1 MNIQNR
7 IEISTLSNN
16 YPNDYFQNNNNT
28 KNNIEKSEIFNNL
41 NNNNIYLKNDDSI
54 YDNNISIETSKIN
67 LIKNPPNLLK
77 LINSDGD
84 DNIKIY
90 NENIKLS
97 SELTLE
103 KCKVIKLNTL
113 LKEKER
119 ENKELKSKIEELENN
134 YEEFE
139 INQKKH
145 FEDKINSFYK
155 DIYSEKNNLKET
167 YDAIQRCKDKE
178 LLELNKEIDNIQNI
192 INLFL
197 NFYNKKIDILIKTGI
212 LPENKN
218 KLIFLDNN
226 YNTNYKNSLF
236 IINSLDELINKLMN
250 DNKVLYDELINY
262 KDFIDKYENLNENED
277 KQSKTNEPQVIN
289 ESKVKQIN
297 KNNNMN
303 NSNNNKKIKNELT
316 VDKNHKGK
324 DVGESNDESS
334 MYNKKNFNKGIK
346 NKNIEEDNNYYKN
359 NKLTEYN
366 INDNNNNNNE
376 YNYNY
381 TSYKKGYSNKYN
393 KNNNPNLENEKR
405 INIYEYKMKNNI
417 KQNNF

>member
-7 IEISTLSNN
+7 IEISTLSNH

-28 KNNIEKSEIFNNL
+28 KNNNEKSEIFNNL
-41 NNNNIYLKNDDSI
+41 NSNNIYLKNDESI
-54 YDNNISIETSKIN
+54 YDNNYISIETNKIN

-77 LINSDGD
+77 LINNDGD
-84 DNIKIY
+84 ENIKIY

-103 KCKVIKLNTL
+103 KCKVIKLNSL

-155 DIYSEKNNLKET
+155 DLFSEKNNLKET

-178 LLELNKEIDNIQNI
+178 LLELNKEIDNIQSI

-197 NFYNKKIDILIKTGI
+197 NFYNKKIDLLIKTGI

-226 YNTNYKNSLF
+226 YNTNYKNGLF

-250 DNKVLYDELINY
+250 DNKILYDELINY

-289 ESKVKQIN
+289 ESKVKQNN
-297 KNNNMN
+297 KNNMK
-303 NSNNNKKIKNELT
+303 NNNNDNNKRIKNELT
-316 VDKNHKGK
+316 DEKSHKGK

-334 MYNKKNFNKGIK
+334 MFNKKNFIKEIK
-346 NKNIEEDNNYYKN
+346 NKNIEDNNYYKN
-359 NKLTEYN
+359 NKWTEYN
-366 INDNNNNNNE
+366 NNDSNNKNE
-376 YNYNY
+376 YNY
-381 TSYKKGYSNKYN
+381 TSYKNKYSNKYN

-417 KQNNF
+417 KQNNY